1 MGFSNSL
8 CKSFCW
14 YESFRSFHDVFTLL
28 FGADHL
34 IEIPITEFGH
44 GVCSSEKPQDYI
56 VSCIVFNLFLVSSRI
71 FPYKATTSLEC
82 RLKRLCCLLSE
93 WLWLTL
99 KYWWAERPSTVLRC
113 LYGHI
118 NVRVVVQ
125 AIFTF
130 ADPIDWALDGVRRM
144 VQAVWMSTTGKK
156 QEVDWRERWW
166 LNRYCQMFE
175 ELCTAYQWKEDR
187 WFEQAEQNDAEHNRK
202 TMEGVPF
209 LSFSR
214 KKYWNT

>member
-156 QEVDWRERWW
+156 ARSWLAGEMVVKQGLSNVWGIMYGISMERGQVVWTS
-166 LNRYCQMFE
+166 R
-175 ELCTAYQWKEDR
+175 TKRR
-187 WFEQAEQNDAEHNRK
+187 W
-202 TMEGVPF
+202 T
-209 LSFSR
+209 
-214 KKYWNT
+214 